1 MAQTN
6 GEADSILPVN
16 HRHHEASEPSGS
28 GKDAKPDTAHSRQ
41 FTSKPTISDCQQED
55 EQKGS
60 LGGSIARECGEVDE
74 VLDSLVRTILSQHTS
89 QANSIRAKQAL
100 DKHFGTGNY
109 QAIRIATVP
118 SISSILQN
126 ARVGL
131 AVKKSNAIHELLNHI
146 YLNLNPN
153 LSLEFIRYLP
163 DSEAMDVL
171 SCVIIL
177 SAILSVHTDHFIQG
191 RRAKTAS
198 CVMLFCLG
206 RNFFPVDTHVFRIT
220 KALAWIPPTS
230 TKRVPSN
237 ISTKQCLMI
246 SSIPYTS
253 SSSNTPNIVQSVNVS
268 TLPKITIN
276 RLFLRRLI
284 KLGAQS
290 QNLSH
295 RKPPRP
301 RLCVRCRLCFS
312 GIDVDSL
319 SFVPVIISKM
329 SGRYDRIIDPPY
341 LFQYISQSFR
351 RGHIGHTKDLQ
362 HASLGVIWACPG
374 AWNILS
380 IGSWAT
386 ICDTGSSDHHHRLGF
401 QLHQRSLELS
411 ARLHGA
417 FGAILMQ
424 AAGLVKIIDVFRQP
438 LAVAPG

>member
-41 FTSKPTISDCQQED
+41 FTSKPTISDCQQVCSLLAEVEGGFPVRPTRLMGATEED

-171 SCVIIL
+171 TSFKGV
-177 SAILSVHTDHFIQG
+177 G
-191 RRAKTAS
+191 AKTAS

-230 TKRVPSN
+230 TRESAFKHLNQTVPDDLKYPLHILLFKHAQHCSICKRIN
-237 ISTKQCLMI
+237 
-246 SSIPYTS
+246 TS
-253 SSSNTPNIVQSVNVS
+253 QNHNQS
-268 TLPKITIN
+268 TLPSPSHKIGVLS
-276 RLFLRRLI
+276 R
-284 KLGAQS
+284 K
-290 QNLSH
+290 NLSH
-295 RKPPRP
+295 KKASKAKA
-301 RLCVRCRLCFS
+301 LCPLQA
-312 GIDVDSL
+312 
-319 SFVPVIISKM
+319 
-329 SGRYDRIIDPPY
+329 
-341 LFQYISQSFR
+341 LF
-351 RGHIGHTKDLQ
+351 L
-362 HASLGVIWACPG
+362 
-374 AWNILS
+374 WN
-380 IGSWAT
+380 
-386 ICDTGSSDHHHRLGF
+386 
-401 QLHQRSLELS
+401 
-411 ARLHGA
+411 
-417 FGAILMQ
+417 
-424 AAGLVKIIDVFRQP
+424 
-438 LAVAPG
+438 